1 MIFKFSAGE
10 ICVIK
15 CVFRYGIISAIILDV
30 EIEYYNKLSNY
41 FECIIHKHFD

>member
-1 MIFKFSAGE
+1 M
-10 ICVIK
+10 VL
-15 CVFRYGIISAIILDV
+15 FRRLFLDV

>member
-15 CVFRYGIISAIILDV
+15 CVFRYGIISAIIFRCRNRILQQ
-30 EIEYYNKLSNY
+30 IEQLFRMYNTQTL
-41 FECIIHKHFD
+41 